1 MLGSQIRIARK
12 KLGLSQ
18 EELAERAG
26 VHHNT
31 IARWERG
38 ELDPRGTS
46 IAKHASALNT
56 TVAYLTGE
64 TDAPERPDHFGEVN
78 EMIKPG
84 PEAVK
89 EPQIKTEDKGML
101 IYTSSN
107 GEKIELPATEKGYA
121 LFERLL
127 AEKGALPANMKE
139 EAGQ

>member
-1 MLGSQIRIARK
+1 MT
-12 KLGLSQ
+12 Q
-18 EELAERAG
+18 EELAEMMGIQR
-26 VHHNT
+26 NT
-31 IARWERG
+31 IWRWENQRANPNKNAMSR
-38 ELDPRGTS
+38 L
-46 IAKHASALNT
+46 ASALNT